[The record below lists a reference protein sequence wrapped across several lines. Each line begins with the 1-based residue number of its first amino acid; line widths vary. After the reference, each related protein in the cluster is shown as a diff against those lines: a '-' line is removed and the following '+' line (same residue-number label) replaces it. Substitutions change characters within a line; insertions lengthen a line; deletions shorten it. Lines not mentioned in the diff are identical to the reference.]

1 MLVSEIAARVRDEDI
16 NDTLDYLSSALSD
29 GTVYRS
35 LKEGK
40 YIIEYGQKE
49 RLWLEI
55 AVMPRIEKL
64 GKHPI
69 LLSHRRKYWR
79 VRVYSKELY
88 GLLPARRETLATNP
102 SVPYIRAFFGTEG
115 TVTRQDKKRI
125 YIRISQKNQ
134 RLLANISNKLNSIGI
149 YATQP
154 FPSDKLGTYV
164 IQIPNYAL
172 EKFFKLVRSDH
183 PIKYLKYLHLRNLL
197 DQNG

>member
-1 MLVSEIAARVRDEDI
+1 MLLSEIAARVRDEGI
-16 NDTLDYLSSALSD
+16 NDTLDYLSGALSD

-79 VRVYSKELY
+79 VRVYSQ
-88 GLLPARRETLATNP
+88 G
-102 SVPYIRAFFGTEG
+102 IIWI
-115 TVTRQDKKRI
+115 VT
-125 YIRISQKNQ
+125 S
-134 RLLANISNKLNSIGI
+134 
-149 YATQP
+149 
-154 FPSDKLGTYV
+154 
-164 IQIPNYAL
+164 
-172 EKFFKLVRSDH
+172 
-183 PIKYLKYLHLRNLL
+183 
-197 DQNG
+197 